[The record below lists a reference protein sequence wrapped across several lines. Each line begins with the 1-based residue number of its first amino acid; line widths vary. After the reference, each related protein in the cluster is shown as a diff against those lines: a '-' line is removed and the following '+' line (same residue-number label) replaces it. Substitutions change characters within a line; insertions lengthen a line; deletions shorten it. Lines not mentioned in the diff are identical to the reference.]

1 MARTKV
7 RILHEDSKENIE
19 EFKKR
24 IKDILNDMKKK
35 KSDIVYVGLVKD
47 AIKDE
52 NAAIILYRGIITFR

>member
-1 MARTKV
+1 M
-7 RILHEDSKENIE
+7 RIQKRI
-19 EFKKR
+19 FKKR